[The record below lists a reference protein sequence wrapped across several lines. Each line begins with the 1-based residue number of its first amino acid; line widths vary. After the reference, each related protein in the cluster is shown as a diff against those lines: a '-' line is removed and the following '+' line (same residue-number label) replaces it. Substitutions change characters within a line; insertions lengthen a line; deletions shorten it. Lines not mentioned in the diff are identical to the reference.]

1 MNQVLAQGVKIIV
14 TVGHF
19 PLRLTCRPVVDHH
32 SQELNSKPDLLES

>member
-19 PLRLTCRPVVDHH
+19 PLRLTCRPVVEPPFAGTE
-32 SQELNSKPDLLES
+32 QQT